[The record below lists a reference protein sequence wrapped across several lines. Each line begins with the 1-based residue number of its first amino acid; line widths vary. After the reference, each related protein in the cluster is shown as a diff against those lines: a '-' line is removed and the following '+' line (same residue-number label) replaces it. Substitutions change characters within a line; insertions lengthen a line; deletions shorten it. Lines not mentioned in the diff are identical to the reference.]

1 MTHVNNAKGEAVE
14 EEERQMSA
22 LILAP
27 AAGRSS
33 AYRFL
38 DAAESSSS
46 SASQVDA
53 VDSVNTAAT
62 TTTTTT
68 TAANCL
74 EECHFAACQT
84 KATSSSDSNWHE
96 DFCITDDELEYE
108 DELLFSSSSAAATT
122 AAATPALECALLGF
136 GLGGGEREQQNEQL
150 LMEGIFVMSITQRD
164 LVTLARER
172 FIDSFKYLAND
183 RLRSITRT

>member
-1 MTHVNNAKGEAVE
+1 MTHVNNAKGAEVE
-14 EEERQMSA
+14 EEERELSA
-22 LILAP
+22 VIVAP
-27 AAGRSS
+27 AAGSSS

-46 SASQVDA
+46 GSGSASRVDA

-84 KATSSSDSNWHE
+84 KATSSSSINSNWHE

-108 DELLFSSSSAAATT
+108 DELLFSSSSAGAST

-136 GLGGGEREQQNEQL
+136 GIGGGGEREQQNEQL
-150 LMEGIFVMSITQRD
+150 LMEGIFVMLITQRD

-172 FIDSFKYLAND
+172 FIDS
-183 RLRSITRT
+183 